1 MEYFI
6 VFVVLWMGFWFRKIF
21 ILNNP
26 FRDKKIKVINY
37 NLNMSHYKNYL
48 LAGDKTILDNKCVL
62 DSKWFGL
69 GMSSA
74 GADCEYITVYSVGAL
89 IDQLEEANECFR
101 KNFFIKIATS
111 KIPLEYP
118 NLSLNTADYSI
129 LELAIKYYE
138 TKEDILISNNRIKAY
153 YKMFNS
159 ILYSAVL
166 LRLKAINSTATD
178 KEYKELCTFV
188 SYFFVNL
195 RKEYG

>member
-6 VFVVLWMGFWFRKIF
+6 KNNYCKEVILEPWQYYFFTHFVAAEKPKHI
-21 ILNNP
+21 
-26 FRDKKIKVINY
+26 
-37 NLNMSHYKNYL
+37 
-48 LAGDKTILDNKCVL
+48 
-62 DSKWFGL
+62 
-69 GMSSA
+69 
-74 GADCEYITVYSVGAL
+74 ITVYSVGAL